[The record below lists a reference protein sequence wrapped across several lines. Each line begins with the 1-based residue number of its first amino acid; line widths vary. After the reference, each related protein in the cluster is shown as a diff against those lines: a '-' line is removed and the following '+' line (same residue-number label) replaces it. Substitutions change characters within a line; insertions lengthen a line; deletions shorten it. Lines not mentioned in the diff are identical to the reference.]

1 MWSDCPS
8 CRMFGGKQFRRKNY
22 ELLVEHLNTH
32 VLDIVIVTWL
42 LVLRSF
48 GTHLPVGLTIRKLPS
63 LFRLFSRLLHESPLR
78 ECFSLRRVEDFFR
91 ALVRTCV
98 RFFGFRCVFRFT
110 ARRVFRPFRGRAA
123 NLALRSI
130 HSIWRN
136 LTGLVLG
143 CIEAKFCKKICVWK
157 LSPRSTQCTPLHR
170 SKITFFS
177 KNC

>member
-98 RFFGFRCVFRFT
+98 RFFGFRCVFRCT
-110 ARRVFRPFRGRAA
+110 ARRVFRMTSLVEPLARGGGSVKIKLIIENQIGNYI
-123 NLALRSI
+123 NLWYTSN
-130 HSIWRN
+130 HDEN
-136 LTGLVLG
+136 
-143 CIEAKFCKKICVWK
+143 
-157 LSPRSTQCTPLHR
+157 
-170 SKITFFS
+170 
-177 KNC
+177 